1 MFVMA
6 VKDQYPN
13 LAERQRSNIRSNPDI
28 NLSTL
33 IADLVDEARED
44 QGRTN
49 SDLAMIGS
57 AEGKGKGKSHSNGES
72 RGNLHHCRCCSNPQ
86 AHHTTERC
94 FEDPKNKDTRSL
106 WEKKNKNKR
115 VYFKV
120 KKALQS
126 SKRWKNDFHIGGDI
140 VKVMS

>member
-6 VKDQYPN
+6 VKDQYPT

-57 AEGKGKGKSHSNGES
+57 AKGKGKGKSHNNSES
-72 RGNLHHCRCCSNPQ
+72 RGNLHHCRCCSNPL

-94 FEDPKNKDTRSL
+94 FEDPKNKDARSL
-106 WEKKNKNKR
+106 
-115 VYFKV
+115 
-120 KKALQS
+120 
-126 SKRWKNDFHIGGDI
+126 
-140 VKVMS
+140 